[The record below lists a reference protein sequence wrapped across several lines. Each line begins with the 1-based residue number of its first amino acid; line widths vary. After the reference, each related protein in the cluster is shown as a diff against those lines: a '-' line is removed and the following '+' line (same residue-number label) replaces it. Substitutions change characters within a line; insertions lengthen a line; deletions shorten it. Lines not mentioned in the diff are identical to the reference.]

1 MAGTISFEV
10 YAYKSGNWN
19 IDSVYD
25 DKEQALHEARLL
37 LESRHLTGVKVI
49 QERHDE
55 ESGKVSSMIIFNEVK
70 HVGKPKTPSPAR
82 KKKPEAARTAR
93 TAGTAS
99 AVKKKTGKSDPIHSF
114 IKLVLILGGIC
125 LGLIALVAFYVT
137 TFS

>member
-1 MAGTISFEV
+1 MAGTITFEV

-25 DKEQALHEARLL
+25 DKAQALHEAHLL

-49 QERHDE
+49 QEKHDV
-55 ESGKVSSMIIFNEVK
+55 ESGKTLSMVIFNEVK
-70 HVGKPKTPSPAR
+70 HVDKPRTTPSVKM
-82 KKKPEAARTAR
+82 KKKPEADRTAR
-93 TAGTAS
+93 TES
-99 AVKKKTGKSDPIHSF
+99 VVKKKKGPSDPIHSF

-137 TFS
+137 TFG

>member
-70 HVGKPKTPSPAR
+70 HVGKPKTPPPAR
-82 KKKPEAARTAR
+82 KKKPEAGRTADKV
-93 TAGTAS
+93 S
-99 AVKKKTGKSDPIHSF
+99 AVKKKKGKSDPIHSF